1 MINHFKA
8 EFYKLFRS
16 KIMIAILGVGLS
28 QILCKH

>member
-16 KIMIAILGVGLS
+16 KIMIAILGVCVALVME
-28 QILCKH
+28 